1 MNPSQAAA
9 IIWTAPCASESKS
22 QTLSQGAQPP
32 RHDRRRY
39 VPVLTWMTFCVGF
52 AAAFLIGAAIAAF
65 TVVIVREAKAS
76 FTQSQALGST
86 QNRVSA
92 VKS

>member
-1 MNPSQAAA
+1 MNSSQAAA
-9 IIWTAPCASESKS
+9 ILWTAPREAKS
-22 QTLSQGAQPP
+22 QTLARGAQPP

-39 VPVLTWMTFCVGF
+39 VPVLTWATFCVGF

-86 QNRVSA
+86 LNRVGVDRS
-92 VKS
+92 